1 MKHEEAF
8 DSDDPTRRPKSAFFQ
23 SHDEPG
29 SETGDEAGEDWQD
42 DDGWAA
48 GADWDDADPRPDGA
62 EESIESPEEFAGLFQ
77 TEPDD
82 VAAEPPRQTERPGRA
97 DRSSRRASRSPQ
109 PTSTGFLWIG
119 LGLTLTLAGA
129 GLGIAGMVAPEGLA
143 DLSAVMGR
151 LALTPVTVLLVGV
164 LLAQHG
170 ANARRVAHLG
180 RDQESG
186 LGRVERHLEELASRQ
201 TDGAGDRD
209 ETVALR
215 DSVDRMLIALDRQ
228 DEKINNLTRAT
239 KMYGKPLIDISKQ
252 VSEVANQVAEASER
266 NPDVDGLETRIL
278 ERMGEQVEAAV
289 GRAAAGW
296 EPGEAGIDDAT
307 AERLADIHAATRRT
321 VGSVDEL
328 KALVRQGSDAATGGP
343 DAEELSTRVDEVVAR
358 QLEQWA
364 RRVTDEVSQRVE
376 SMASAPT
383 PVAPSVDLSGLEGSL
398 SRVQAEL
405 QRIATRL
412 AQLENSGPARSS
424 GEPAPPTTATP
435 TAAVSTPQSA
445 TGPAPNGD
453 GPAAKIAGSSKQ
465 KGSNVLGAIAKLR
478 AMKG

>member
-8 DSDDPTRRPKSAFFQ
+8 DSEDPTRRPKSAFFQ
-23 SHDEPG
+23 SHDETG
-29 SETGDEAGEDWQD
+29 GEETGEDWQD
-42 DDGWAA
+42 EDAWNA
-48 GADWDDADPRPDGA
+48 GAEWDEAEPQSEGSDEA
-62 EESIESPEEFAGLFQ
+62 EEHVESTEEFAGLFQ
-77 TEPDD
+77 DDSDD
-82 VAAEPPRQTERPGRA
+82 VPAATTRQPEHTGRV
-97 DRSSRRASRSPQ
+97 DRSARRAGRNAQ

-129 GLGIAGMVAPEGLA
+129 GLGIAGMVAPDALA
-143 DLSAVMGR
+143 DLSGVMGR

-186 LGRVERHLEELASRQ
+186 LGRVERHLEELAHRQ

-289 GRAAAGW
+289 GRATAGW
-296 EPGEAGIDDAT
+296 EPGELGIDDAT

-343 DAEELSTRVDEVVAR
+343 DAEELSGRVDEVVAR
-358 QLEQWA
+358 QLELWTKQ
-364 RRVTDEVSQRVE
+364 VTDEVSQRVE
-376 SMASAPT
+376 SLANAPAPT
-383 PVAPSVDLSGLEGSL
+383 APPIDLSGLEGSL
-398 SRVQAEL
+398 RQVQAEL

-412 AQLENSGPARSS
+412 AQLENSGPARGS
-424 GEPAPPTTATP
+424 GQPAPAP
-435 TAAVSTPQSA
+435 TAAAVGSTPQSA
-445 TGPAPNGD
+445 AAPAPNGD

-478 AMKG
+478 AMKS